1 MTAPLTADRDSGRL
15 SAALTL
21 VARRY
26 ARQIRRRPAL
36 SIPAL
41 LMPGLGNLLV
51 FFTPPL
57 VVAKLLDRFNGG
69 AQLSAAE
76 LTPYIL
82 AFAGLWFAGEIV
94 WRLAFVLVARAEV
107 RALEA
112 LYIEAMDELLAKDL
126 AFFHDNFAGSLTK
139 RALGYARRFEDVF
152 DVMAFQVLG
161 NAIPLVFVTV
171 VLWSYSPLLILTL
184 LGMLTVTLV
193 MILPLILQRRKL
205 VDVREAASNRLA
217 GHLADSIA
225 NAEVVRAFAREPEEA
240 RIHALNVGDYGA
252 KTLRSWDYQNLR
264 IDTLTSPMYVLTNTL
279 GLVIALATS
288 RGTGAELGA
297 VFLTFSYYSSTTRV
311 MWEFNRIYRNIEGAM
326 TDAAQFAELLLDPP
340 SVVDSHGVEAFTP
353 AHFGVTLR
361 DVRFRHSA
369 QQPPLFDAF
378 SLDIAPGMKVGLVG
392 RSGGGKT
399 TLTRLLLRFADIEH
413 GEITVG
419 GHRIDRIPQAALRT
433 IIGYVPQDPSMF
445 HRTIADNIRVGRA
458 GATDAEVRHAA
469 QLAHASEFIEVLPA
483 GYQTLVGERGVK
495 LSGGQRQRIAIAR
508 AILKNAP
515 ILILD
520 EATSSLDSESEALI
534 QQALWALM
542 ADRTAIVIAHRLS
555 TIRKMD
561 QLVVLELGRIIE
573 QGTHDALLARGGL
586 YASLWAHQS
595 GGFLGSADI
604 AVTTRTP

>member
-1 MTAPLTADRDSGRL
+1 MTATVNADRDPERL
-15 SAALTL
+15 SAALKL

-36 SIPAL
+36 SIAAL
-41 LMPGLGNLLV
+41 LLPGIGNMLV

-57 VVAKLLDRFNGG
+57 VVAKLLDRFDGG
-69 AQLSAAE
+69 DQLSAAE
-76 LTPYIL
+76 LTPYVL
-82 AFAGLWFAGEIV
+82 AFAGLWLSGEIV
-94 WRLAFVLVARAEV
+94 WRIAAVLLARAEV
-107 RALEA
+107 RGLEA

-152 DVMAFQVLG
+152 DVISFQVLG
-161 NAIPLVFVTV
+161 NAVPLAFVTV
-171 VLWSYSPLLILTL
+171 VLWSYSPLLIVAL
-184 LGMLTVTLV
+184 LGMLSVTLV
-193 MILPLILQRRKL
+193 MILPLILRRRKL

-217 GHLADSIA
+217 GHVADSIA
-225 NAEVVRAFAREPEEA
+225 NAETVRAFAREPEEA
-240 RIHALNVGDYGA
+240 QIHALNVGDYGA

-264 IDTLTSPMYVLTNTL
+264 VDTLTSPMYVLTNTL
-279 GLVIALATS
+279 GLVMALATTG
-288 RGTGAELGA
+288 GTGSDLGA

-311 MWEFNRIYRNIEGAM
+311 MWEFNRIYRNIEGAL

-340 SVVDSHGVEAFTP
+340 SVVDPKVAEAFKP
-353 AHFGVTLR
+353 DHFGVTLS
-361 DVRFRHSA
+361 DVRFRHSV
-369 QQPPLFDAF
+369 QQAPLFDGF
-378 SLDIAPGMKVGLVG
+378 SLQIEPGAKIGLVG

-413 GEITVG
+413 GEIAVG
-419 GHRIDRIPQAALRT
+419 GQRIDRVPQAALRMV
-433 IIGYVPQDPSMF
+433 IGYVPQDPSMF
-445 HRTIADNIRVGRA
+445 HRTIADNIRVGRP

-469 QLAHASEFIEVLPA
+469 KLAHASEFIEVLPA

-534 QQALWALM
+534 QQALWTLM

-561 QLVVLELGRIIE
+561 QLIVLERGRIIE
-573 QGTHDALLARGGL
+573 KGSHDALLARGGM

-595 GGFLGSADI
+595 GGFLASADV
-604 AVTTRTP
+604 AGELSA